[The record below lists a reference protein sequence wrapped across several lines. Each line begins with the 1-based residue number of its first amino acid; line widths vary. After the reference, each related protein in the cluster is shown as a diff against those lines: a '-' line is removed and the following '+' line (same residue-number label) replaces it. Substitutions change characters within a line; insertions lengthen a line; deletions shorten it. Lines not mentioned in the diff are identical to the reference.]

1 MLAFKFC
8 ITNGPGPFPSSCELR
23 TCVNDVGC
31 WGRPHFRPPPTSHVA
46 RRRKPGS
53 DLLLACCSFPY
64 CRNFISTRFAWG
76 VKWHCYFPFLAG
88 PDLFFVSFCYL
99 YFCFRFVFAPYFILP
114 TNRPTTE
121 PPDILAKLVFC
132 FRILLWCPS
141 TWHLEFGRVGPLAAP
156 RLLCA
161 VSLFAEKR
169 FIYLFM
175 FRKDQQRKKGPPWK
189 YFSARI

>member
-1 MLAFKFC
+1 MMSAA
-8 ITNGPGPFPSSCELR
+8 GA
-23 TCVNDVGC
+23 
-31 WGRPHFRPPPTSHVA
+31 GRISAHRPPPTLLGGGKPDLIYYWHAARSHTA
-46 RRRKPGS
+46 
-53 DLLLACCSFPY
+53 AISF
-64 CRNFISTRFAWG
+64 RLVLRGASSGTAT
-76 VKWHCYFPFLAG
+76 FPFWPG
-88 PDLFFVSFCYL
+88 QTFFFVSFCYL

-161 VSLFAEKR
+161 VRLFAEKR